1 MALIYTD
8 SVTAKPDPTETLS
21 ASHMLRLWLSQNPAD
36 CYFSRRSKAH
46 LANRCNPPG
55 EVMRR
60 SLLAVALFGF
70 LASAA
75 SANAASLNIVALGA
89 SNTAGMG
96 KGKHPG
102 GVPRSQAFPAQLEAL
117 LRAKGID
124 AHVRNAGLAGD
135 TTGGMLR
142 RMDAA
147 VPDGTQ
153 VVILQTGGND
163 AREGGDTAGNTA
175 QITSKLEARGIKV
188 IMLDRPSAYA
198 PASTRDPDGEHY
210 NAQGHAAIAA
220 GLLPQ
225 VMAAGA
231 K

>member
-1 MALIYTD
+1 
-8 SVTAKPDPTETLS
+8 
-21 ASHMLRLWLSQNPAD
+21 
-36 CYFSRRSKAH
+36 
-46 LANRCNPPG
+46 
-55 EVMRR
+55 
-60 SLLAVALFGF
+60 VALLGF
-70 LASAA
+70 LASAL
-75 SANAASLNIVALGA
+75 SADAASLNIVALGA

-96 KGKHPG
+96 KGNHPG

-124 AHVRNAGLAGD
+124 AHVRNAGIAGD

-147 VPDGTQ
+147 VPNGTQ
-153 VVILQTGGND
+153 IVILQTGGND
-163 AREGGDTAGNTA
+163 ARKGAGGDAGANTA
-175 QITSKLEARGIKV
+175 QMTSELQARGIKV
-188 IMLDRPSAYA
+188 ILLDRPSAYA

-225 VMAAGA
+225 VLAAGA

>member
-1 MALIYTD
+1 
-8 SVTAKPDPTETLS
+8 
-21 ASHMLRLWLSQNPAD
+21 
-36 CYFSRRSKAH
+36 
-46 LANRCNPPG
+46 
-55 EVMRR
+55 MRR
-60 SLLAVALFGF
+60 SLVAAALLGF
-70 LASAA
+70 LASSV
-75 SANAASLNIVALGA
+75 SADAASLNIVALGA

-96 KGKHPG
+96 KGNHPG

-124 AHVRNAGLAGD
+124 AHVRNAGIAGD

-153 VVILQTGGND
+153 IVILQTGGND
-163 AREGGDTAGNTA
+163 ARDGGSDAAANTA

-188 IMLDRPSAYA
+188 ILLDRPSAYA
-198 PASTRDPDGEHY
+198 PSSTREPDGEHY

-231 K
+231 R